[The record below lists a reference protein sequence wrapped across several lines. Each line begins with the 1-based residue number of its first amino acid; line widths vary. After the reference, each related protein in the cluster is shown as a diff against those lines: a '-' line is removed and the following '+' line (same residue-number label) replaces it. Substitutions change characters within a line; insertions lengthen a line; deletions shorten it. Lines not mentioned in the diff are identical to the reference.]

1 MLATLSV
8 RRRCADSTR
17 SRGPYNRRHAGARDG
32 TGTVALVL
40 ADISGYTPFV
50 RMHRLSQAHAEHIIR
65 ELLETIIA
73 PVAATRGPV

>member
-1 MLATLSV
+1 M
-8 RRRCADSTR
+8 
-17 SRGPYNRRHAGARDG
+17 
-32 TGTVALVL
+32 L